1 VFEYDVE
8 ELAKKLDLKRLLKP
22 LLAAEQAMART
33 DERLRAL
40 PFCDGVMERVVY
52 HEACA
57 ISLLEGK
64 LVPVEDLVQSAV
76 GALQRIPYPELSACG
91 RVYSV
96 LRHAWRADPE
106 ALLACASPGN
116 GIDQHLPLEKRN
128 EVIFNR
134 NWGEAERLSAW
145 QNARRAADALPAL
158 LAAAFVWDAWN
169 SLHPEERGFWKSW
182 LLASLTLKAR
192 KAFVQ
197 GLLPLAWGAR
207 HADIRCDKRFPL
219 NLRMEQF
226 LEAVTTA
233 CERTRQEIVR
243 LTHADEGKREGIK
256 AAAAERSIASLSSG
270 FDANDSENAESVAG
284 RRKLSGQGAWLSAAR
299 DHGAAELS
307 RVGDLM
313 GMGQRIGRSVPFD
326 PLAVSL
332 TPRAIA
338 DFDIFLPRIKWSGL
352 TTQRIA

>member
-1 VFEYDVE
+1 MFEYDVE

-22 LLAAEQAMART
+22 LLAAEQAMARM
-33 DERLRAL
+33 DERLRTL
-40 PFCDGVMERVVY
+40 SFRDGVLERLVY
-52 HEACA
+52 HEASA

-64 LVPVEDLVQSAV
+64 LVPIEDLVQSAV

-91 RVYSV
+91 GVYSV
-96 LRHAWRADPE
+96 LRHAWQAQPE

-116 GIDQHLPLEKRN
+116 GIDPYLPLEKRN
-128 EVIFNR
+128 EFIFNR

-169 SLHPEERGFWKSW
+169 SLHPEERAFWKSW

-207 HADIRCDKRFPL
+207 HADVRCDKRFPL
-219 NLRMEQF
+219 NLRMEHF

-243 LTHADEGKREGIK
+243 LTHADALMSARIGKKRKASKLPQLKDLLLRHPVVSTLMIRKTLKVSPEGVSYLVKELGSVPREIT
-256 AAAAERSIASLSSG
+256 
-270 FDANDSENAESVAG
+270 G
-284 RRKLSGQGAWLSAAR
+284 RRSYRAW
-299 DHGAAELS
+299 G
-307 RVGDLM
+307 
-313 GMGQRIGRSVPFD
+313 I
-326 PLAVSL
+326 
-332 TPRAIA
+332 
-338 DFDIFLPRIKWSGL
+338 
-352 TTQRIA
+352 